1 MIDIEKYEEELAVM
15 KLHDS
20 VYSKE
25 AKNALANA
33 GNCIGLGMPWQAEAY
48 IAIAKFCRTQ
58 LGASKDRLERMNEEL
73 RQEREAE

>member
-15 KLHDS
+15 KLRNS

-48 IAIAKFCRTQ
+48 IEIAKFCRAQ
-58 LGASKDRLERMNEEL
+58 LSASKDKLERMSEEL